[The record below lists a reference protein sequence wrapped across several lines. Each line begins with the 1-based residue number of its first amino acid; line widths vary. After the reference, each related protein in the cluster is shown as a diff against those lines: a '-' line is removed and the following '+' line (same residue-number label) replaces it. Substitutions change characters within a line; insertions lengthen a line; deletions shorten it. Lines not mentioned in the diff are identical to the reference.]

1 MAAKEGTGEMVTEPD
16 VVGFVSD
23 LLAVMAD

>member
-1 MAAKEGTGEMVTEPD
+1 MAAREGTGEMVTAPG
-16 VVGFVSD
+16 VVGSVSD